1 MEGEEIVVPDASV
14 VVKWFIEEE
23 YTDKAD
29 ELRRDYVDQLIDIA
43 VPELIYYEVLNALR
57 YSGVFG
63 EDELINIGEALH
75 GFQFL
80 ELPLKGEFLRETIRR
95 ALKHG
100 ITIYDACYIAV
111 ASIEKGTLYTA
122 DEKLLEKLRGLKNAK
137 HIREYKS
144 RRTASTD

>member
-144 RRTASTD
+144 RRIASTD

>member
-14 VVKWFIEEE
+14 VVKWFIEDE

-63 EDELINIGEALH
+63 EDELTTIGEVLQ

-122 DEKLLEKLRGLKNAK
+122 DEKLLEKLGGLTNAK
-137 HIREYKS
+137 HIKEYKS

>member
-43 VPELIYYEVLNALR
+43 VPELVYYEVLNALR